1 MKIGIVITS
10 YNRPD
15 YLKKTLKSVSQ
26 SNLPDGLS
34 LYLIDDCSNHD
45 TKKIV
50 QEFSIP
56 GCNITKIYNKCNRGM
71 FYGLRKG
78 FEFFYNSDFDFIGN
92 LDSDMVVKPFW
103 MPVLLDILRENP
115 QAIVTGFN
123 TPSHPIS
130 ASFDKYDVKKSI
142 GGANLIFNRNL
153 FPLIKKVLVNNDWDT
168 SLSTIIGRKE
178 CIALASH
185 PSVMEH
191 IGHESMMGHRNVDK
205 ADFWLK

>member
-34 LYLIDDCSNHD
+34 FYLIDDCSKPD
-45 TKKIV
+45 VKKIV
-50 QEFSIP
+50 HEFSIQ
-56 GCNITKIYNKCNRGM
+56 GHDITKVYNKCNRGM

-103 MPVLLDILRENP
+103 MPVLFDILRENP

-130 ASFDKYDVKKSI
+130 ESFGKYDVKKSI

-153 FPLIKKVLVNNDWDT
+153 FPLIKEVLVNNNWDT

-178 CIALASH
+178 CVALASN

-191 IGHESMMGHRNVDK
+191 IGHESIMGHNNVDK